1 VSKGIEAF
9 ISRMT
14 AAGPSAKRPP
24 HMLLEPEVML
34 FSSRPFIALLLLG
47 VSLGGCDRQ
56 SARHEQAN
64 AATPSEVTGG
74 EASGGAEAGKP
85 APYSV
90 DRSKAGSDLPDYAF
104 KDAGGKSLAL
114 DRFKGKPILV
124 NLWATWC
131 APCIKELPQ
140 LDRIAGGY
148 AKSGLQVVPISQDT
162 MEADKVQAFFKGKG
176 FAHLQTWFDPDNN
189 FGFGFGGAALPTSV
203 LYSGEGKEIARVIG
217 APDWEGAEMRALLE
231 EAVNE

>member
-1 VSKGIEAF
+1 MS
-9 ISRMT
+9 
-14 AAGPSAKRPP
+14 
-24 HMLLEPEVML
+24 
-34 FSSRPFIALLLLG
+34 FSSRPVIALLLIG

-64 AATPSEVTGG
+64 AVTSGEV
-74 EASGGAEAGKP
+74 SGAAGTEKA
-85 APYSV
+85 APYTI

-104 KDAGGKSLAL
+104 KDASGKAL
-114 DRFKGKPILV
+114 TLDHFKGKPILV

-140 LDRIAGGY
+140 LDRIAGAY

-162 MEADKVQAFFKGKG
+162 LEAEKVSAFFAGKELKQ
-176 FAHLQTWFDPDNN
+176 LQTWFDPDNN
-189 FGFGFGGAALPTSV
+189 FGFGLGGAALPTSV
-203 LYSGEGKEIARVIG
+203 LYNSEGKEIARIIG
-217 APDWEGAEMRALLE
+217 APDWEGAEMRELLE